1 MRFFNSFIGKFKHSI
16 VPTFISLLSLIGF
29 FFMKSG
35 AFLQIE
41 EAEYDLIIKPSE
53 SKKIQEKGGRGKY
66 VEARSGRVSLLVRL
80 LVLQIEEYD
89 GIFKPSE
96 SKTDR
101 KWRRRERRE

>member
-41 EAEYDLIIKPSE
+41 EAEYDVIIKPSE

-80 LVLQIEEYD
+80 LVLQIEEYA
-89 GIFKPSE
+89 GILKPSE

-101 KWRRRERRE
+101 KWSRRERRE

>member
-29 FFMKSG
+29 FFMQPG

-41 EAEYDLIIKPSE
+41 EAEYDVIIKPSE

-66 VEARSGRVSLLVRL
+66 VEARSGRVSA
-80 LVLQIEEYD
+80 
-89 GIFKPSE
+89 E
-96 SKTDR
+96 SQASKER
-101 KWRRRERRE
+101 KVK

>member
-41 EAEYDLIIKPSE
+41 EAEYDVIIKPSE
-53 SKKIQEKGGRGKY
+53 SKKIQEKGGRGEY
-66 VEARSGRVSLLVRL
+66 VEARSGQLACQVACFTNRGV
-80 LVLQIEEYD
+80 
-89 GIFKPSE
+89 
-96 SKTDR
+96 
-101 KWRRRERRE
+101 